1 MISFDLALGSIIPFC
16 NAGFGFIVIQ
26 DFYLLLKEKEEKG
39 MVHYAYRLN
48 RYFFLKKKNGII
60 HIILSE
66 LFTWFL
72 YTFFNPLFR
81 IMSRL
86 LSTPFS
92 LCFALV

>member
-16 NAGFGFIVIQ
+16 NVGFGFIVIQ

-48 RYFFLKKKNGII
+48 RYFFFFKKKKMGII
-60 HIILSE
+60 HILLLE

-72 YTFFNPLFR
+72 YTFF
-81 IMSRL
+81 
-86 LSTPFS
+86 
-92 LCFALV
+92 